1 MSAWISR
8 SVTCHT
14 SDFRNLLL
22 HVCCINIIPTPAS
35 VPPKGWR
42 PTCTALWASA
52 GQSSWYPYFGDR
64 HLNKYHFTDH
74 GAGNL
79 APIWY
84 VGMYPTADHL
94 QPRYRHLSMAPNH
107 SSIFTKWT
115 KWWLLACSTSRPTII
130 PWLGRAGLCAQNKQL
145 SLHLLIEIWLL
156 STSLSTIEEADRAGQ
171 S

>member
-1 MSAWISR
+1 MTDWISR

-14 SDFRNLLL
+14 SNFSNLLL
-22 HVCCINIIPTPAS
+22 HVCYINIIPTPAS

-84 VGMYPTADHL
+84 VGMCPTADHL
-94 QPRYRHLSMAPNH
+94 QPDIV
-107 SSIFTKWT
+107 IFL
-115 KWWLLACSTSRPTII
+115 WLPITVLY
-130 PWLGRAGLCAQNKQL
+130 
-145 SLHLLIEIWLL
+145 
-156 STSLSTIEEADRAGQ
+156 SLSEQNDDCLLVALAAQLLYLDWGEQGFVPKTNNWACTCW
-171 S
+171 